1 VSDGTAERTA
11 DEKVKEG
18 VEHLQNAA
26 LEMIAAAR
34 IFLDLAEEI
43 VRDPG
48 PLVARA
54 RSHAPDATGAESGHD
69 GVQRIRVV

>member
-1 VSDGTAERTA
+1 MSERT
-11 DEKVKEG
+11 DPEDKVREG

-43 VRDPG
+43 VRDPA
-48 PLVARA
+48 PFVAKA
-54 RSHAPDATGAESGHD
+54 KQHTAPATAPKDAD
-69 GVQRIRVV
+69 PVQRIRVV